1 MFGSLP
7 NLMEVW
13 YYRDLLVQLARRD
26 IQSRFRQSIFGV
38 GWAVLTP
45 LLTTLIYT
53 VIFSVF
59 IRVDTSP
66 VPYPVFV
73 FTALIP
79 WLYFSASLTKVSASV
94 VAGGPL
100 LSKVFFP
107 RLVLPLSALVVAG
120 VELCIHMVV
129 LLGVMALYGY
139 WPGGAM
145 VALPLFLA
153 YTLLT
158 TFAFGIWLA
167 ALNVRYRDVG
177 MVVPF
182 LLQTWMYL
190 CPIIYSVEMVP
201 ERFRALYCL
210 NPMVGAISGFR
221 WCLAGAAEPNWMTMG
236 ISCLGMLIVLTGGL
250 IYFRH
255 AEDHFADII

>member
-221 WCLAGAAEPNWMTMG
+221 WCLAGAAEPNWMMIG